1 MNPFSKPIIGQYMP
15 GDSPVHRMD
24 PRAKLVFVFVYLI
37 VVFWAQTPA
46 AYLLLTFINLTGVR
60 LSQVSW
66 RSLFRGMKPIL
77 WLIAVTA
84 LLHVFLTKGG
94 DLWWH
99 WGPITIYEQGV
110 TQAGWISSRFILLIT
125 MATLLTLTTT
135 PMDLTEGMERLMK
148 PLKRIGVPVHELAL
162 MISIALRFIPTLW
175 EETEKIMRAQM
186 ARGADFESG
195 GMIKRAK
202 SFVPILIPLFV
213 SALKR
218 AEDLAMAM
226 EARAYRGGEGRTRL
240 RELRLSRLDWALWTV
255 MSGMI
260 IGLWVLQTG

>member
-1 MNPFSKPIIGQYMP
+1 MNPFGKPIIGQYVP

-24 PRAKLVFVFVYLI
+24 PRAKLVFVFLYLTA
-37 VVFWAQTPA
+37 VFWVRVPA
-46 AYLLLTFINLTGVR
+46 AYLLFILVNLIGVS
-60 LSQVSW
+60 LSGVSW
-66 RSLFRGMKPIL
+66 RLLLRGMKPIL

-94 DLWWH
+94 DLWWQ
-99 WGPITIYEQGV
+99 WGPISIHEQGV
-110 TQAGWISSRFILLIT
+110 KQAAWMSVRFLLLIT

-135 PMDLTEGMERLMK
+135 PVDLTEGMERLMK
-148 PLKRIGVPVHELAL
+148 PLRWIGVPVHELAL
-162 MISIALRFIPTLW
+162 MMSIALRFIPTLW
-175 EETEKIMRAQM
+175 EEAEKIMRAQM

-195 GMIKRAK
+195 GMLGRAK
-202 SFVPILIPLFV
+202 SFIPVLIPLFV

-240 RELRLSRLDWALWTV
+240 RELRFSWLDWALWAV
-255 MSGMI
+255 MGGLI
-260 IGLWVLQTG
+260 IGVWMLGRV